1 MSVSDSL
8 LSLLHRSV
16 ALQEEGEMRETWEQ
30 FKLGA
35 SIVSMIVLFLL
46 LVGISA
52 YVAADILRDLCGCH
66 G

>member
-1 MSVSDSL
+1 MPVLDSV

-16 ALQEEGEMRETWEQ
+16 ALQEEGEMREAWEQ

-35 SIVSMIVLFLL
+35 SVISMIVLFLL

-52 YVAADILRDLCGCH
+52 YVAADILHDLCGCH